1 MVYNNES
8 NQFNPLF
15 DLKNNL
21 INEIGGQKIALINS
35 NRVIKD
41 ISTVINIRN
50 TEGTNGKLKFILPLF
65 LIFGFVVIRFFISFY
80 KKQQAIA
87 LLNK

>member
-1 MVYNNES
+1 LIFNNEN
-8 NQFNPLF
+8 NQINPLF
-15 DLKNNL
+15 ELKNNL
-21 INEIGGQKIALINS
+21 INEIAIQKINLENMKAF
-35 NRVIKD
+35 IKELS
-41 ISTVINIRN
+41 ITSNIRN
-50 TEGTNGKLKFILPLF
+50 TKSTNGKLKIILPLF